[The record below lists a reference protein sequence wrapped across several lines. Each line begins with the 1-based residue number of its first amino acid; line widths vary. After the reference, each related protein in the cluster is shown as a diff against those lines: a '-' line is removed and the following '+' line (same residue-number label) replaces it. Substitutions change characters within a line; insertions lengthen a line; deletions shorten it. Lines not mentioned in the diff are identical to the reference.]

1 MEANLYKA
9 KAEEQAKLAKLQALA
24 QVEAQAKHKA
34 IAAQEQAKVQLVAN

>member
-1 MEANLYKA
+1 MEANLAKA

-34 IAAQEQAKVQLVAN
+34 IAA